1 MNYAEFKLIIPKL
14 KLTNLNSKVSQ
25 LKLAPSFRKDY
36 IKLNKKLN
44 LNSKKAAVIALL
56 YPDNNK
62 LMRLVLILRNT
73 YNGVH
78 SNQIGF
84 PGGKV
89 EVGDKTM
96 FDTAA
101 RETFEEI
108 GIRLFEKSI
117 IKELHSLYIPPSN
130 FSVSPFL
137 AYVDF
142 KPDFMKD
149 DKEVKEVFS
158 IDLDSLITATINELS
173 IKVPDN
179 LNYSTKTNN
188 KLVPSF
194 LLGGYNVW
202 GATAM
207 MLSEIRDLFKNVI

>member
-36 IKLNKKLN
+36 IKLNKNLN

-56 YPDNNK
+56 YPDDNK

-73 YNGVH
+73 YKGVH

-84 PGGKV
+84 PGGRV

-108 GIRLFEKSI
+108 GIRLFKKSI
-117 IKELHSLYIPPSN
+117 IKELHPLYIPPSN
-130 FSVSPFL
+130 FQVHPFVGISKLPLKFILQESEVEAVIEVSISDFL
-137 AYVDF
+137 NDDF
-142 KPDFMKD
+142 
-149 DKEVKEVFS
+149 EVNSTV
-158 IDLDSLITATINELS
+158 LDTEG
-173 IKVPDN
+173 VP
-179 LNYSTKTNN
+179 Y
-188 KLVPSF
+188 LVPSF
-194 LLGGYNVW
+194 IFNGHVVW

-207 MLSEIRDLFKNVI
+207 VLIEIKTMLNLVLKK